1 MIYVVFLIVG
11 RKSTDRQIGKL
22 SDGGN
27 MGLFSIF
34 KRKHKDD
41 DFIFQAEN
49 LYEKIKSDSENEVVT
64 EMYEPLDKDLINQT
78 IIEEKL
84 NNTSSEKKSY
94 AERLCEQMVI
104 CSQRIEGAK
113 KEYKAVNDYIN
124 DIQTIENLE
133 EPAKSSVE
141 YYARRIITLREDK
154 KSMKEHSTKIP
165 ESKYIYMQ
173 RHEHEIQE
181 ILKTIYD
188 DEQECQRL
196 KTDMHHIEGE
206 KVALKY
212 EKRDATK
219 KLQIIRTF
227 VKMGMVT
234 VLLILGMLLAAM
246 VVSGEDMVLA
256 IYGVVIA
263 ALVGAAVL
271 MVLNQKYEAEL
282 SLTDKK
288 INKAIGLMNKY
299 KLLYVNV
306 RSRLDYEYEVHG
318 VKSSYEL
325 NDLWRLYI
333 NAKKEHEAFHLNA
346 DNTYKAI
353 DGLIS
358 ELENAHVSDPSVW
371 PSQVDA
377 IIDGKNMNEIRTTL
391 NVRRQKL
398 RQSIEFNTTTM
409 ENSKNQIQKLIDK
422 NPTMAKEILAILD
435 KYESVL
441 GTDF

>member
-1 MIYVVFLIVG
+1 
-11 RKSTDRQIGKL
+11 
-22 SDGGN
+22 
-27 MGLFSIF
+27 MGFFSIF
-34 KRKHKDD
+34 KRKNKDE

-49 LYEKIKSDSENEVVT
+49 LYEKIKSDSEDEIVA
-64 EMYEPLDKDLINQT
+64 EMYEPLDKELINQT

-84 NNTSSEKKSY
+84 NNTNTEKKSY

-113 KEYKAVNDYIN
+113 KEHKAVNDYIN
-124 DIQTIENLE
+124 DINLIESLE

-154 KSMKEHSTKIP
+154 KSIREHSTKIP

-181 ILKTIYD
+181 ILKTMYD

-219 KLQIIRTF
+219 KLQIIRTLT
-227 VKMGMVT
+227 KMGMAI
-234 VLLILGMLLAAM
+234 VLLVLGIIVAGMMA
-246 VVSGEDMVLA
+246 SGTDMVLA

-263 ALVGAAVL
+263 ALVGAAAV
-271 MVLNQKYEAEL
+271 VVFNQKYTAEL
-282 SLTDKK
+282 KLTDKK

-299 KLLYVNV
+299 KLRFVNV

-353 DGLIS
+353 DGLIA
-358 ELENAHVSDPSVW
+358 ELENAHVVDPSVW

-377 IIDGKNMNEIRTTL
+377 IIDGKKMNEIRTTL

-422 NPTMAKEILAILD
+422 NPSMAKEILAILD
-435 KYESVL
+435 KYENVL
-441 GTDF
+441 GTEF